1 MFLLRLLKTENN
13 VSRRGAK
20 TARRANAVSTARV
33 MQRQLAWF
41 GVLAHVIAT
50 SLMLVVLDVLPRGLR
65 RHFLPVGFRGKLFK
79 GLKTTAALWRTAA
92 CNLRPTLRAETPVP
106 PDLPVLLEQVQ
117 EASTSST
124 GNVSVHVRGLAQ
136 ETTLSELGS
145 SGRPLVVALG
155 SCTHPPFLAALPSLV
170 ALSARLAE
178 RADFVAIYVEEAHP
192 CDGWRHDGV
201 RHLVAQHTSLDERR
215 RAAAKLRTELLCCG
229 ANLSQLRLAVDLMGN
244 AAALAFGALPAR
256 LALMLDSH
264 LVWLSPRESTDVN
277 ALEARLEETLRQ
289 LWPV

>member
-1 MFLLRLLKTENN
+1 
-13 VSRRGAK
+13 
-20 TARRANAVSTARV
+20 

-124 GNVSVHVRGLAQ
+124 GNVSVHVRALAQ

-229 ANLSQLRLAVDLMGN
+229 ANLSRLRLAVDLMGN

-256 LALMLDSH
+256 LALLLDSH

>member
-1 MFLLRLLKTENN
+1 MAECE
-13 VSRRGAK
+13 
-20 TARRANAVSTARV
+20 STAIVARH
-33 MQRQLAWF
+33 MQSLMWL

-65 RHFLPVGFRGKLFK
+65 QHLLPVGFRGKLFT

-92 CNLRPTLRAETPVP
+92 CNLRPTLRATAPVP
-106 PDLPVLLEQVQ
+106 PDLPVLLEQLQ
-117 EASTSST
+117 DASTGST
-124 GNVSVHVRGLAQ
+124 GNVSVGVRGLAQ
-136 ETTLSELGS
+136 ETTLSDLAS
-145 SGRPLVVALG
+145 AGRPLVVALG
-155 SCTHPPFLAALPSLV
+155 SCTHPPFLSALPSLV

-178 RADFVAIYVEEAHP
+178 RADFVVIYVEEAHP

-229 ANLSQLRLAVDLMGN
+229 ANLRRLRLAVDLMGN

-256 LALMLDSH
+256 LALLLDGH

>member
-1 MFLLRLLKTENN
+1 
-13 VSRRGAK
+13 
-20 TARRANAVSTARV
+20 

-178 RADFVAIYVEEAHP
+178 RADFVAIYIEEAHP
-192 CDGWRHDGV
+192 CDGWRHDGGGTWSRSTRASTSGAV
-201 RHLVAQHTSLDERR
+201 RPPS
-215 RAAAKLRTELLCCG
+215 
-229 ANLSQLRLAVDLMGN
+229 
-244 AAALAFGALPAR
+244 
-256 LALMLDSH
+256 
-264 LVWLSPRESTDVN
+264 
-277 ALEARLEETLRQ
+277 
-289 LWPV
+289 